1 MFYPKFEFTNET
13 IESHGII
20 LHRIKSLKK
29 VRDNVPKGTIGGF
42 LPFADEIKLSALSHE
57 GTCWIAENSMI
68 FSNSVEIKDSA
79 LVGGKAQIFDNVSI
93 SDLATISENTIIRG
107 NSKIRGSAKIKGKA
121 KIS

>member
-1 MFYPKFEFTNET
+1 
-13 IESHGII
+13 
-20 LHRIKSLKK
+20 
-29 VRDNVPKGTIGGF
+29 
-42 LPFADEIKLSALSHE
+42 
-57 GTCWIAENSMI
+57 MI

-121 KIS
+121 KISGNTFITGSSIVLGPTTIYDNVNNEGTCNISGKSIIFCLPSTIDNGRLELAPLPQHIKSGSIS